1 MIASARRPVKLAGQ
15 LGFFGVKNHLKNSL
29 CLLATAA
36 FLAGCTTAPDVTTY
50 VDPLT
55 NQRTDL
61 LSENELVQPGVA
73 QPREIIWL
81 NGSRLPVARNK
92 YNLYLEVTYAANV
105 EAGPLDIYPG
115 RTLTIIADGKE
126 MKFAGLGSMNARKE
140 RGNILYETA
149 HYEAQPS
156 DFQAIANAKKVT
168 VLVQGKSL
176 LIEREFAPENFERF
190 KQFAAKISAP
200 PRPASYPTVRGY

>member
-1 MIASARRPVKLAGQ
+1 MIASAGLPDKFPAMDI
-15 LGFFGVKNHLKNSL
+15 GVNNRMKNIL
-29 CLLATAA
+29 CALCAA
-36 FLAGCTTAPDVTTY
+36 ILLAGCVATPEVTTY

-81 NGSRLPVARNK
+81 NASRLPVGRAK
-92 YNLYLEVTYAANV
+92 YQTYLEVQYAANA

-115 RTLTIIADGKE
+115 RTLTIIADGQE
-126 MKFAGLGSMNARKE
+126 LKFSGLGSMNSRKE
-140 RGNILYETA
+140 KGNVLFESALYEVQTTDI
-149 HYEAQPS
+149 QT
-156 DFQAIANAKKVT
+156 IANAKKVT

-176 LIEREFAPENFERF
+176 LIERDFAAENFERF
-190 KQFAAKISAP
+190 KQFAAQLS
-200 PRPASYPTVRGY
+200 TVSPYATNPKRF